1 MRVTKVAARGTAA
14 RKADVEAPNWAGDN
28 YRKIQQERLAK
39 VDKNLTLV
47 SGRGGRTMRLKD
59 LPEPR
64 KRPSTE
70 GMVRITNRGTGS
82 RKSTNRGTA

>member
-1 MRVTKVAARGTAA
+1 MRVTRTAARGTAT
-14 RKADVEAPNWAGDN
+14 RKADVEELNWAGDN
-28 YRKIQQERLAK
+28 YRKIQQEHLTK
-39 VDKNLTLV
+39 VDKNLTIVL
-47 SGRGGRTMRLKD
+47 GRGGRTINLKD

-82 RKSTNRGTA
+82 RKSTNMGTA